1 MPGWYRTVTD
11 RGVLRRA
18 SLTGLGVGTFLTAVN
33 QGERLL
39 AGSLPPGALVPIAV
53 SYLAPFLVSLASS
66 VIALRIER
74 RDQAAATD
82 LLEREIEAINRFPGQ
97 NPNPVLRVTE
107 RGELT
112 YANVSSAP
120 IQQALEVG
128 VGAELPPRTMDA
140 IRSAASE
147 TPPGRLELSYGRQT
161 FAVLPIHVPEMGVYN
176 LYGTDITA
184 AKVVE
189 RFPDRNPN
197 PVLRMS
203 PAGELRYGN
212 DASAAIRR
220 ALGVEVGDPLPPEL
234 LAAVATALENPAAPP
249 VEVAGDGRT
258 FRLSPVTVPEFE
270 FTNLYGTD
278 VTAEKAIDKFPN
290 ENPNPV
296 LRLARDGTLTYANPA
311 SALVRRALGTE
322 VGGRL
327 EPEMLERILG
337 ALADG
342 PAGVTELEADGRTF
356 AVRVVRVYEFDSIN
370 LYGTD
375 ITAARQVE
383 TFSRENERLLLNILP
398 ASIAERLRGGERVIA
413 DRFEDMAV
421 LFADVVNFTA
431 LSASMSPG
439 DVVHLLNDVFTRCD
453 ELADRFGLEKI
464 KTVGDAYMVIG
475 GLPRGSDDSSP
486 ASTAADVA
494 SMGLAIVD
502 ELGRVQHPAGTGL
515 EVRVGLNVGPAV
527 AGVIGIRKFI
537 YDVWGDTVNTASRM
551 ESTGVPGRIQ
561 VTTEARDRL
570 ADQFEFERRGFVDVK
585 GKGQVET
592 WFLVR
597 RKPAGGDRRAR
608 TAGVRSG
615 TTAT

>member
-1 MPGWYRTVTD
+1 MPGWYRIVTD

-18 SLTGLGVGTFLTAVN
+18 TLTGLGVGTILTAVN
-33 QGERLL
+33 QGERLF
-39 AGSLPPGALVPIAV
+39 AGSLPASTFVPIAV

-74 RDQAAATD
+74 RDRAAATD

-97 NPNPVLRVTE
+97 NPNPVLRMTE
-107 RGELT
+107 AGELT
-112 YANVSSAP
+112 YANASSAP
-120 IQQALEVG
+120 VQQALG
-128 VGAELPPRTMDA
+128 AAVGAVLPPRTIEA
-140 IRSAASE
+140 IRGAASE

-161 FAVLPIHVPEMGVYN
+161 FAVLPVHVPELGVYN

-203 PAGELRYGN
+203 PQGELRYGN
-212 DASAAIRR
+212 DASAPIRR

-234 LAAVATALENPAAPP
+234 LAAVTAALENPAAPP

-258 FRLSPVTVPEFE
+258 FRLSPVNVPEFE

-296 LRLARDGTLTYANPA
+296 LRLTRDGTLTYANPA
-311 SALVRRALGTE
+311 SALVRRSLGTE

-327 EPEMLERILG
+327 EHEMLARILG
-337 ALADG
+337 GLADG
-342 PAGVTELEADGRTF
+342 PAGVIELEAEDRTF

-383 TFSRENERLLLNILP
+383 AFSRENERLLLNILP

-421 LFADVVNFTA
+421 LFADVVGFTA
-431 LSASMSPG
+431 LSATMSPG
-439 DVVHLLNDVFTRCD
+439 DVVQLLNDVFTRCD

-464 KTVGDAYMVIG
+464 KTVGDAYMVVG
-475 GLPRGSDDSSP
+475 GLPRGSDDAAP

-494 SMGLAIVD
+494 AMGLAILD
-502 ELGRVQHPAGTGL
+502 ELARVQHAAGMGL
-515 EVRVGLNVGPAV
+515 EVRVGLHVGPAV

-570 ADQFEFERRGFVDVK
+570 ADQFEFERRGLVEVK

-592 WFLVR
+592 WFLVGR
-597 RKPAGGDRRAR
+597 QPGKGVRRAR
-608 TAGVRSG
+608 TAGARSR
-615 TTAT
+615 AAAS